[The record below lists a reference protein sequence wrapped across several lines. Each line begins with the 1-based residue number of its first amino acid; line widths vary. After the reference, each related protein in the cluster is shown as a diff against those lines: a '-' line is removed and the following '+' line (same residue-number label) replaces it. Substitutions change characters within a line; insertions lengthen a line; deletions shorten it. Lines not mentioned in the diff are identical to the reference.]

1 MRKDELTRRQF
12 LRFCTAFAAGSLLA
26 ACKTGRT
33 DEARPTGGISTGV
46 PTIITTAPPPSPT
59 HSARI
64 EVLTS
69 GLNFPEGPAFDAQG
83 ILWCTELQGG
93 NLVRWQDGK
102 VQRYPTQGG
111 PNGMAFDHKNR
122 AWVTDSQQNA
132 IRRFDPATGKW
143 ETIADK
149 LDGHL
154 LGAPND
160 LAFDPLGNLVFT
172 CPVVWSEE
180 AVGYVCC
187 LQPDGTLVK
196 IAEGLH
202 FPNGLEFIDNGQI
215 LVVAESRR
223 GRLSTGRWDPAAA
236 KWTDPRPWAEV
247 GIDGPDGMVAGADG
261 LLYVAMYGYGQI
273 KAVDAQGKTARV
285 YELPGKN
292 PTNVTVDPSGKL
304 GLVVTETEHG
314 QLLSLPDI
322 KPGTAIFDGGDA
334 WQ

>member
-33 DEARPTGGISTGV
+33 DEARPTGV

-132 IRRFDPATGKW
+132 IRRFEPATGKW
-143 ETIADK
+143 ETIADN

-187 LQPDGTLVK
+187 LKPDGTVVK

-223 GRLSTGRWDPAAA
+223 GRLSAVFFRAFGVHPTTALRDLQRLRWPPQHDFVNHRGELLFSVTRACQGGPIESV
-236 KWTDPRPWAEV
+236 TDPDGNEIRGAERRRIV
-247 GIDGPDGMVAGADG
+247 RQMPRYFHRRRG
-261 LLYVAMYGYGQI
+261 
-273 KAVDAQGKTARV
+273 
-285 YELPGKN
+285 
-292 PTNVTVDPSGKL
+292 
-304 GLVVTETEHG
+304 
-314 QLLSLPDI
+314 
-322 KPGTAIFDGGDA
+322 
-334 WQ
+334 